1 MSVNIFHVFFS
12 VGISKRGWVQID
24 SNCETLAEQVAVSQS
39 IYTSPV
45 GIHASYGVQSLTCQ
59 CGGHAKCYNRGFPCY
74 WPKSPITVSR

>member
-39 IYTSPV
+39 IYTSPG
-45 GIHASYGVQSLTCQ
+45 GIHDL
-59 CGGHAKCYNRGFPCY
+59 
-74 WPKSPITVSR
+74 